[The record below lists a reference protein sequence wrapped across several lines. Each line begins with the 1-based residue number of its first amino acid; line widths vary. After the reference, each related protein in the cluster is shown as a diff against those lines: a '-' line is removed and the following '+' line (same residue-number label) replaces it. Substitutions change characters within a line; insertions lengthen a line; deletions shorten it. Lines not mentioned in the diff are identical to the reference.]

1 MADISV
7 SDKLVDN
14 KLLTVAGRVGMVVT
28 LMLAPF
34 LITYLIG
41 LGNSV
46 NNIEV
51 RVSTMEATQKINTD
65 NNART
70 NNQLSDTIEEL
81 RKQNVQILQA
91 VARLE
96 ARMDIVA
103 RAAASNP

>member
-103 RAAASNP
+103 RAASSNP